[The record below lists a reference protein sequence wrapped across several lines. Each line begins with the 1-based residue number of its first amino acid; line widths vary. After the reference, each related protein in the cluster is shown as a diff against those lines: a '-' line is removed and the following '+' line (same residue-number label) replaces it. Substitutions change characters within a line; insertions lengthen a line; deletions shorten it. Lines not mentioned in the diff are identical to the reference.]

1 MMDFILTMQGSS
13 LKMMILHTGASFT
26 AADLHFH
33 VLKEGPISP
42 YGKLQYK
49 CRGFHFSIENAE
61 MVENFP

>member
-49 CRGFHFSIENAE
+49 CRGFHF
-61 MVENFP
+61 FD